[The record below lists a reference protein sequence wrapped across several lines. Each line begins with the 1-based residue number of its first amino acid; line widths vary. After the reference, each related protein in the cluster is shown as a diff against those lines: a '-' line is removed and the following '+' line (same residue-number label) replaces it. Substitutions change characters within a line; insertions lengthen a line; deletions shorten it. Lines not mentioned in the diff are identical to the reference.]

1 MRLTEM
7 DATRLGEW
15 LPLMWEGYRQD
26 LIDAGESVEAA
37 DKNVERHQTLLFE
50 DGRPGAGQHVF
61 DVLDGDERV
70 GVLWLSQQDGGKSAE
85 WFVYDV
91 IVEPEHRGKGYGRA
105 TMKAGEDFAREHGGT
120 SLALN
125 VFGPNVVARR
135 LYESM
140 DYQLVAQS
148 MKKSLA

>member
-1 MRLTEM
+1 M
-7 DATRLGEW
+7 DAVRQGEW
-15 LPLMWEGYRQD
+15 LPLMWATYRQD

-37 DKNVERHQTLLFE
+37 DKNVEHHKKMLFE
-50 DGRPGAGQHVF
+50 DGRPGAGQYVF
-61 DVLDGDERV
+61 DAFEGDKRV

-85 WFVYDV
+85 WFVYDIV
-91 IVEPEHRGKGYGRA
+91 IEPEHRGKGYGRA
-105 TMKAGEDFAREHGGT
+105 TMEAGENFAREHGGN

-125 VFGPNVVARR
+125 VFGPNTVARR